1 LLTGGLNFSRFC
13 SIHCSRLIGGC
24 TGDVLL
30 LTDDDVA
37 CSVIVAINRA
47 YSTRGQ
53 RQTLEELP

>member
-1 LLTGGLNFSRFC
+1 
-13 SIHCSRLIGGC
+13 LIGGC

-30 LTDDDVA
+30 LIDDDVA

-53 RQTLEELP
+53 RQTLDELPRHERKQLSFRQPRQRH